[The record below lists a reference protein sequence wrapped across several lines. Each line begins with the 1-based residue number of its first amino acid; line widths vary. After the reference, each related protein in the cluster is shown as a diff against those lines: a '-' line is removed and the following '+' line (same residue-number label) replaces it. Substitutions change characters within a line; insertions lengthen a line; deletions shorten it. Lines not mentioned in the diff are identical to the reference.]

1 MENPQYKDSTG
12 GTTEDQNAKAI
23 ALEILMRSRTETAE
37 KHVKASRNTLFVLAG
52 LFFLYAVLYGMGVM
66 ADDIVSLIFYS
77 TIGVIYILLALW
89 TKSSPQ
95 TAVILGLLL
104 YLLNIGLSA
113 LIDINTLYQGWLIK
127 GIIII
132 YLVRGIFEARKIAK
146 KRPVETDTLD
156 GSMM

>member
-1 MENPQYKDSTG
+1 MENQKYKGSTG
-12 GTTEDQNAKAI
+12 GTEDQKAKAI
-23 ALEILMRSRTETAE
+23 AQEILMRSRTETAE
-37 KHVKASRNTLFVLAG
+37 KHVRTSRNTLFVLAG

-77 TIGVIYILLALW
+77 AIGVIYILLALW

-113 LIDINTLYQGWLIK
+113 LIDVNTLYQGWLIK